1 MYKRQVLVLER
12 LSIKE
17 LEELAQRAEAQAKA
31 SLPLET
37 AARMDLL
44 EMADGDGRRLLN
56 LIEQIKGWRLKVPL
70 NQAALAKRLMKR
82 VAIYDKSGIATI
94 I

>member
-1 MYKRQVLVLER
+1 
-12 LSIKE
+12 
-17 LEELAQRAEAQAKA
+17 
-31 SLPLET
+31 
-37 AARMDLL
+37 MDLL